1 MYIED
6 ILFQLF
12 GPFRVS
18 NLDHKSIFSMN
29 EHNLLKSFT
38 SQIHRGH
45 ALTEKQAKIIENI
58 LPKYISI
65 LNSHFVTDLTD
76 SITNPKYRLGKRFS
90 SQQRTVKLVT
100 LTNGSKKIAVSF
112 PFDQNLVDKIREIK
126 DTTSSSN
133 EMPTGRS
140 VTWNADNRN
149 WAFNLYEGH
158 LSQLYKILKEHNFEF
173 DKELLDWIE
182 EIEEI
187 EKNIQN
193 YIPMVTFEEGIYKY
207 VNAHKDIPHPVSTQL
222 LEVLFEAKK
231 YGIETWDENIDIA
244 IKHESVN
251 RFTRVILTSQKN
263 ISLADLTEVSR
274 ESFSFYDFS
283 DVIKYNGKVLMI
295 IPSGDEYSYLKKIY
309 LSLKNMGYDEDQ
321 MCVLFRVDKEKGKIT
336 NDFIKEHSLN
346 NPISEKIKIFF
357 VSVKMPKPLI
367 KNQIEIGTVFN
378 MGAVNAHHTL
388 RNFVN
393 NHHNVL
399 TYKMSVEKDANM

>member
-1 MYIED
+1 
-6 ILFQLF
+6 
-12 GPFRVS
+12 
-18 NLDHKSIFSMN
+18 
-29 EHNLLKSFT
+29 
-38 SQIHRGH
+38 
-45 ALTEKQAKIIENI
+45 
-58 LPKYISI
+58 
-65 LNSHFVTDLTD
+65 VTDLTD

-140 VTWNADNRN
+140 VIWNADNRN

-207 VNAHKDIPHPVSTQL
+207 VNAHKDIPHTVSTQL

-346 NPISEKIKIFF
+346 NPISEKIKIFL